1 MLPLP
6 TGLAFRGMRP
16 PFGFPQPFVALPVG
30 FLAPVVMGR
39 LGTIGQKVFS
49 IRRYHRRSFGGY
61 RAVGRP
67 PLQIPHLKTR
77 IVPTIYHIDLYNES
91 KMEVGGGA
99 PPNGGGRGPDW
110 PGVDQIGLIQ
120 APARIEARGQR
131 SPRHGLRNR
140 ERYGGNRVE
149 DLAIP
154 SMAVSCPD
162 SQRLSWSRTFRW

>member
-1 MLPLP
+1 
-6 TGLAFRGMRP
+6 
-16 PFGFPQPFVALPVG
+16 
-30 FLAPVVMGR
+30 
-39 LGTIGQKVFS
+39 
-49 IRRYHRRSFGGY
+49 
-61 RAVGRP
+61 
-67 PLQIPHLKTR
+67 
-77 IVPTIYHIDLYNES
+77 
-91 KMEVGGGA
+91 MEVGGGA

-154 SMAVSCPD
+154 YHGGF
-162 SQRLSWSRTFRW
+162 LSGQSAAFLVQNLPLVVQDGVDLFDHPHGKPVV